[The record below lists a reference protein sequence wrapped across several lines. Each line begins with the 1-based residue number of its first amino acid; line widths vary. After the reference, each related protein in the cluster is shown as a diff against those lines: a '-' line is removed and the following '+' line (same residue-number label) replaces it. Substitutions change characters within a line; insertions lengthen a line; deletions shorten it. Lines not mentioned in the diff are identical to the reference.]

1 MCGSCA
7 VGSRSGVGVAE
18 GSVDWLCLSVSV
30 SVRTFV
36 VEAVTV
42 RVVWCLSLFLSEISG
57 KVGCLRWPLG
67 SCLWKSCWLVWVVLS
82 EPVCSGPSMSCFR
95 ITS

>member
-1 MCGSCA
+1 MCGPCA

-67 SCLWKSCWLVWVVLS
+67 SCLWKGCALL
-82 EPVCSGPSMSCFR
+82 
-95 ITS
+95 